1 MPDSS
6 CIFSDNPLV
15 TATSGTVSARHQSLL
30 QLAPPRP
37 HLLNQGDG
45 HNRNRKGK
53 GERKGGRE
61 EGREGRKKGRKKE
74 VREEE
79 AFIR

>member
-1 MPDSS
+1 MPNSS

-30 QLAPPRP
+30 QLGPPCP
-37 HLLNQGDG
+37 HLLNQGNG
-45 HNRNRKGK
+45 HNRNRNGK

-61 EGREGRKKGRKKE
+61 KGREGRKKGRRKE